1 MTYFKYVYYYLHN
14 FRITLFCCEIIGL
27 TTEGTR
33 KYYGMKELCEM
44 MRDLRQDHD
53 LTQKAVA
60 AHLGISQQ
68 CYSGYERGRCAV
80 PIWAVTKLAQ
90 LYRVSA
96 DYLLGL
102 DTSYFGTW
110 NLMNIYHNDVTMYKI
125 VYDLQ
130 KVKKNKREELLSYI
144 KFITSDDT

>member
-1 MTYFKYVYYYLHN
+1 
-14 FRITLFCCEIIGL
+14 
-27 TTEGTR
+27 
-33 KYYGMKELCEM
+33 MKELCEM

-80 PIWAVTKLAQ
+80 PLWAVTKLAQ